1 MKSFNV
7 ALLVDI
13 ALYELF
19 CELKVMGTM
28 AIVHSVILGFFL
40 LSLSVRLLYER
51 KIIIMLC

>member
-28 AIVHSVILGFFL
+28 AIVHSVILGIFCYL
-40 LSLSVRLLYER
+40 CPSDCYTKEKSL
-51 KIIIMLC
+51 